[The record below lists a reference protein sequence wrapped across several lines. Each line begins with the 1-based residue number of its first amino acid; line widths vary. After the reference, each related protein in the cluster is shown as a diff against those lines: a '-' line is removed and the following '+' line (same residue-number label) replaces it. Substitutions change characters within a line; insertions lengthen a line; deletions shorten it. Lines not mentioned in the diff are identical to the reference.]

1 MINSEQ
7 FAYSQVSDSF
17 GGINFFP
24 YLPLTLSYGNNSIET
39 SGLLDTGASVNVM
52 PYQIGLELGAKWEQ
66 QKTSVQLAGN
76 LANLPAYG
84 LLVTATVAQL
94 PPIRLAF
101 AWTRAEN
108 VPLILGQINF
118 FLEFDVCFSRSQ
130 KTFEI
135 HPKKVEA

>member
-1 MINSEQ
+1 MINAEP
-7 FAYSQVSDSF
+7 FTYNQVSDDF
-17 GGINFFP
+17 GGLNFSP

-52 PYQIGLELGAKWEQ
+52 PYQIGLQLGARWEQ
-66 QKTSVQLAGN
+66 QNTSVRLAGN

-84 LLVTATVAQL
+84 LLITATVAQFA
-94 PPIRLAF
+94 PVRLAF

-108 VPLILGQINF
+108 VPLILGQVNF
-118 FLEFDVCFSRSQ
+118 FLEFDVCFFRAQ

-135 HPKKVEA
+135 HPKTETR